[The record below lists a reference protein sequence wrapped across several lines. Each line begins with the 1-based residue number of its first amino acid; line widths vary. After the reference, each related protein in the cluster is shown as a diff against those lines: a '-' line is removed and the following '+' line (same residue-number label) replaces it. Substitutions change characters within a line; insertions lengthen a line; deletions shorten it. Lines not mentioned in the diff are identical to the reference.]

1 AAAPLMLRRRAG
13 CPVLTPLGGDCTD
26 FTDVVIDD
34 SDPLVAGEAVRRLA
48 AALVALRGWQALD
61 FPETRPDAIAA
72 GRLRDAWSG
81 RRWETAGSLCLEL
94 PAGPMEELVRGL
106 PQHSRKTVRRRLN
119 QLRKAGPDI
128 RAVEPGDADRAIGQL
143 LRLHSAQ
150 WAGRGV

>member
-1 AAAPLMLRRRAG
+1 MSGERATWAARMSQSRATS
-13 CPVLTPLGGDCTD
+13 CP
-26 FTDVVIDD
+26 
-34 SDPLVAGEAVRRLA
+34 
-48 AALVALRGWQALD
+48 
-61 FPETRPDAIAA
+61 
-72 GRLRDAWSG
+72 
-81 RRWETAGSLCLEL
+81 AGSLCLEL

-150 WAGRGV
+150 WAGRGVNEDHLAPEFAAHLTRAVPAMIRASRGMPVPARRSG